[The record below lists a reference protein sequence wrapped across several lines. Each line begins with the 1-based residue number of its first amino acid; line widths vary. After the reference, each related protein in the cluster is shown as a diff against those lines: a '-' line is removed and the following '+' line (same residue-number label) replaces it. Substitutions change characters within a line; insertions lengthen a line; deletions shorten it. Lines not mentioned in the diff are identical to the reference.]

1 MINFDKN
8 CILPERQFGS
18 FTPREIYRLQGV
30 LPELMQEW
38 LVEEYD
44 RQLQVVALTRELLDF
59 LYWQDQQLNPKEQEI
74 VNRLQ
79 CLLA

>member
-8 CILPERQFGS
+8 YIRPGQQFGN
-18 FTPREIYRLQGV
+18 FTPLEIYRLQGV

-44 RQLQVVALTRELLDF
+44 RQIQVINLTRELLDIQP
-59 LYWQDQQLNPKEQEI
+59 WQDQQLNPKEQELI
-74 VNRLQ
+74 NRLQ
-79 CLLA
+79 WLLV